1 MSTENLERLEILEVE
16 EQSPEVKQKSYRF
29 LWYGVPILL
38 LAALAFT
45 ILYNYHDVFSIEK
58 VQNGFNSDFFTFL
71 AIGIFAQLVDGT
83 LGMGYGATSTSFLL
97 SFGVHPAVSSMG
109 VHVAEMFTTG
119 ASAVSHYR
127 FKNINKKL
135 VLKLLIPGVLGSFF
149 GAYLLADVID
159 GNVIKPYIAV
169 YMIILA
175 VIIIIKGLRR
185 NIQKKKTK
193 RLSLLALFGGFM
205 DSIGGGGW
213 GPIVTSTL
221 MGQGRDPRYT
231 IGSVNTAEFAIA
243 FASGVTFILF
253 DGISGWRV
261 IAGLIIGGVIAAP
274 LSAFLVN
281 KIPRKP
287 ITVLVG
293 LLLIV
298 LSLKT
303 LIKLI

>member
-1 MSTENLERLEILEVE
+1 MSADNLERLESLKG
-16 EQSPEVKQKSYRF
+16 QPGSKGY
-29 LWYGVPILL
+29 LWYGIPLVLMIGLMLILVFKYHNTFSVEGVRDGLNDDFVIFL
-38 LAALAFT
+38 L
-45 ILYNYHDVFSIEK
+45 
-58 VQNGFNSDFFTFL
+58 
-71 AIGIFAQLVDGT
+71 IGIFAQLVDGT
-83 LGMGYGATSTSFLL
+83 LGMGYGATSTSFLI
-97 SFGVHPAVSSMG
+97 SFGVPPATSSMG

-119 ASAVSHYR
+119 ASAISHHR

-135 VLKLLIPGVLGSFF
+135 VINLLIPGVAGSIL

-159 GNVIKPYIAV
+159 GNVIKPYIAI

-175 VIIIIKGLRR
+175 LIIIKKGLRR
-185 NIQKKKTK
+185 NIQKKKTR
-193 RLSLLALFGGFM
+193 RLGFLAGFGGFM
-205 DSIGGGGW
+205 DAVGGGGW

-221 MGQGRDPRYT
+221 MGRGRNARYT

-243 FASGVTFILF
+243 FASGSTFIVF
-253 DGISGWRV
+253 NGISSWPV

-274 LSAFLVN
+274 VAAYLVN

-293 LLLIV
+293 LLLIF

-303 LIKLI
+303 MGVLSWD

>member
-1 MSTENLERLEILEVE
+1 MSTEHLERVESAEV
-16 EQSPEVKQKSYRF
+16 QSKFKKS
-29 LWYGVPILL
+29 LWYVIPMVLLIGLL
-38 LAALAFT
+38 LIILFNYKDNFT
-45 ILYNYHDVFSIEK
+45 FAKIS
-58 VQNGFNSDFFTFL
+58 NGFNADFVVFL
-71 AIGIFAQLVDGT
+71 LIGIFAQLVDGT

-97 SFGVHPAVSSMG
+97 SFGVNPATSSMG

-119 ASAVSHYR
+119 ASAISHYR

-135 VLKLLIPGVLGSFF
+135 VLNLLIPGVIGSVV

-159 GNVIKPYIAV
+159 GKVIKPYIAI

-175 VIIIIKGLRR
+175 VIIIIKGLRK
-185 NIQKKKTK
+185 NILKKKTK
-193 RLSLLALFGGFM
+193 RLGVLAAFGGFM
-205 DSIGGGGW
+205 DAIGGGGW

-231 IGSVNTAEFAIA
+231 IGSVNTAEFAIS
-243 FASGVTFILF
+243 FASGITFILF

-274 LSAFLVN
+274 ISAYLVN

-293 LLLIV
+293 LLLIF
-298 LSLKT
+298 LSLRT
-303 LIKLI
+303 LVKLF